1 LAAYF
6 WRTRGGTVARGAG
19 GGGDGGDGEG
29 FRADERTPLL
39 APNDLQR
46 EIAQPRPMASLN

>member
-1 LAAYF
+1 
-6 WRTRGGTVARGAG
+6 VARGGG

-29 FRADERTPLL
+29 FRADVRTPLL